1 MKAKKMWV
9 TNPIPIFN
17 LKLLDVIDSVHVAL
31 QYAFYL
37 AIEKSIKNAA
47 HQHDLSLSTVA
58 TVVVDI
64 IRMGTHNVPYIY
76 NACTSSRIIDLNLL
90 CSTHIYSHVREGDS
104 TNFCYCC
111 CCSLTKTHQTY
122 LIYSLGKQL
131 RHQTNSSRW
140 KIRAICIQYQ
150 HANAQVNAAA
160 MNSMPWI
167 YIGQTSIRH

>member
-1 MKAKKMWV
+1 MWV
-9 TNPIPIFN
+9 TNAIPIFN

-76 NACTSSRIIDLNLL
+76 NACTPSRIIDLNLL
-90 CSTHIYSHVREGDS
+90 CSTAHAALTS
-104 TNFCYCC
+104 T
-111 CCSLTKTHQTY
+111 HTY
-122 LIYSLGKQL
+122 VKVIQRIFATAAVAPSQKLIKL
-131 RHQTNSSRW
+131 
-140 KIRAICIQYQ
+140 I
-150 HANAQVNAAA
+150 
-160 MNSMPWI
+160 
-167 YIGQTSIRH
+167 